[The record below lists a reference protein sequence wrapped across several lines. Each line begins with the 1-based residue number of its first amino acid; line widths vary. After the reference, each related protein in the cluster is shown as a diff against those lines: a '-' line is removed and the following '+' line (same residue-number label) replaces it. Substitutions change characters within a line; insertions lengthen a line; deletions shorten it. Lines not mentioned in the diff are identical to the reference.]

1 MTAIHQKQIARAT
14 ARLRKF
20 MGQHEGLSVAM
31 HTLGALEDM
40 IADVA
45 SRETSDKM
53 RRLANERWNPTPK
66 PAKVPARRG
75 RPPCACEKPSCPY
88 CKKRMRKA
96 DLNVAA
102 HI

>member
-20 MGQHEGLSVAM
+20 MGQHERLSVAM

-75 RPPCACEKPSCPY
+75 RPPCICGTCPT
-88 CKKRMRKA
+88 CKKRLQA
-96 DLNVAA
+96 AQLNVAE
-102 HI
+102 HY

>member
-20 MGQHEGLSVAM
+20 MGQHEGLAPAM
-31 HTLGALEDM
+31 FALGALEDM

-53 RRLANERWNPTPK
+53 RRVANERWNPTPK
-66 PAKVPARRG
+66 PAKVPAKRG
-75 RPPCACEKPSCPY
+75 RPRCTCGTCHT
-88 CKKRMRKA
+88 CKKRLQKA
-96 DLNVAA
+96 VLNVAT
-102 HI
+102 HD